1 MNKTADIKI
10 GHVIPA
16 IKRTASSVAS
26 GAFDAFGCSE
36 VAITVL
42 RGVLNVNAKQVLRV
56 RHASASTADYASATA
71 FSTPLIASS
80 TAGSS
85 TAALGPMRIDM
96 SGKGRYLICLLS
108 NVTQS
113 ANTGVLA
120 IGMGNE
126 RTASTQA
133 SFVSL
138 NGVTSAPNNP

>member
-1 MNKTADIKI
+1 MNRTADIKI

-16 IKRTASSVAS
+16 QKRTASSVAS

-36 VAITVL
+36 VAIGVL
-42 RGVLNVNAKQVLRV
+42 RGVLNVDAKQVLRV
-56 RHASASTADYASATA
+56 RHASASTTDYASATA

-80 TAGSS
+80 TADS
-85 TAALGPMRIDM
+85 TTTVLGPMRIDM

-113 ANTGVLA
+113 ANTGVIA

-126 RTASTQA
+126 RSASTQA
-133 SFVSL
+133 SFTSL
-138 NGVTSAPNNP
+138 TGVTNAPDNP